1 MHENLVAYFA
11 DNIAKTFLKINENKI
26 TVERNIPIVWDEYPF
41 KILTIIAGRLLMAF
55 SSTKKDN
62 DKGKSAKLTLS
73 KNPDN
78 INIIKKVKAERKK
91 IVFTNGCF
99 DLLHVGHIRYL
110 AQAKKLG
117 NFLIIGLNSDSS
129 VKELKGED
137 RPINSFE
144 DRATLLSAI
153 KSVDLVIMFEEQTPE
168 NLIKDIVPDILVK
181 GGDYNIEDIVGYQ
194 TVIQNGGQVKT
205 LSFYDGYSST
215 NYINKI
221 KKH

>member
-1 MHENLVAYFA
+1 MRFLLE
-11 DNIAKTFLKINENKI
+11 DNIEIINRI
-26 TVERNIPIVWDEYPF
+26 
-41 KILTIIAGRLLMAF
+41 
-55 SSTKKDN
+55 
-62 DKGKSAKLTLS
+62 
-73 KNPDN
+73 
-78 INIIKKVKAERKK
+78 KAERKK

-99 DLLHVGHIRYL
+99 DLLHVGHVRYL

-117 NFLIIGLNSDSS
+117 DFLIIGLNSDNS

-137 RPINSFE
+137 RPMNSFE

-153 KSVDLVIMFEEQTPE
+153 ESVDSVIMFEEQTPE

-194 TVIQNGGQVKT
+194 TVVQNGGQVKT

-221 KKH
+221 KKR

>member
-1 MHENLVAYFA
+1 MQFLLKNNIEIINRIKA
-11 DNIAKTFLKINENKI
+11 D
-26 TVERNIPIVWDEYPF
+26 
-41 KILTIIAGRLLMAF
+41 
-55 SSTKKDN
+55 
-62 DKGKSAKLTLS
+62 
-73 KNPDN
+73 
-78 INIIKKVKAERKK
+78 RKK

-110 AQAKKLG
+110 AQAKRLG
-117 NFLIIGLNSDSS
+117 DFLIIGLNSDSS
-129 VKELKGED
+129 VKELKGVD

-153 KSVDLVIMFEEQTPE
+153 ESVDLVIMFEEQTPE

-194 TVIQNGGQVKT
+194 TVMQNGGQVKT

-221 KKH
+221 KKR

>member
-1 MHENLVAYFA
+1 MQFLLK
-11 DNIAKTFLKINENKI
+11 DNIEIINRI
-26 TVERNIPIVWDEYPF
+26 
-41 KILTIIAGRLLMAF
+41 
-55 SSTKKDN
+55 
-62 DKGKSAKLTLS
+62 
-73 KNPDN
+73 
-78 INIIKKVKAERKK
+78 KAERKK

-117 NFLIIGLNSDSS
+117 DFLIIGLNSDSS

-144 DRATLLSAI
+144 DRASLLSAI
-153 KSVDLVIMFEEQTPE
+153 ESVDLVIMFEEQTPE

-194 TVIQNGGQVKT
+194 TVMQNGGQVKT

-221 KKH
+221 KKR

>member
-1 MHENLVAYFA
+1 MRFLLK
-11 DNIAKTFLKINENKI
+11 DNIEIINRI
-26 TVERNIPIVWDEYPF
+26 
-41 KILTIIAGRLLMAF
+41 
-55 SSTKKDN
+55 
-62 DKGKSAKLTLS
+62 
-73 KNPDN
+73 
-78 INIIKKVKAERKK
+78 KAERKK

-99 DLLHVGHIRYL
+99 DLLHVGHVRYL

-117 NFLIIGLNSDSS
+117 DFLIIGLNSDGS

-153 KSVDLVIMFEEQTPE
+153 ESVDLVVMFEEQTPE

-194 TVIQNGGQVKT
+194 TVMQNGGQVKT

-221 KKH
+221 KKR

>member
-1 MHENLVAYFA
+1 MQFLLK
-11 DNIAKTFLKINENKI
+11 DNIEIINRI
-26 TVERNIPIVWDEYPF
+26 
-41 KILTIIAGRLLMAF
+41 
-55 SSTKKDN
+55 
-62 DKGKSAKLTLS
+62 
-73 KNPDN
+73 
-78 INIIKKVKAERKK
+78 KAEKKK

-117 NFLIIGLNSDSS
+117 EFLIIGLNSDSS

-153 KSVDLVIMFEEQTPE
+153 ESVDLVIMFEEQTPE

-221 KKH
+221 NKH

>member
-1 MHENLVAYFA
+1 MQFLLK
-11 DNIAKTFLKINENKI
+11 DNIEIINRI
-26 TVERNIPIVWDEYPF
+26 
-41 KILTIIAGRLLMAF
+41 
-55 SSTKKDN
+55 
-62 DKGKSAKLTLS
+62 
-73 KNPDN
+73 
-78 INIIKKVKAERKK
+78 KAEKKK

-117 NFLIIGLNSDSS
+117 DFLIIGLNSDSS

-153 KSVDLVIMFEEQTPE
+153 ESVDLVIMFEEQTPE

-194 TVIQNGGQVKT
+194 TVMQNGGQVKT

-221 KKH
+221 KKR

>member
-1 MHENLVAYFA
+1 MQ
-11 DNIAKTFLKINENKI
+11 FL
-26 TVERNIPIVWDEYPF
+26 
-41 KILTIIAGRLLMAF
+41 L
-55 SSTKKDN
+55 KDN
-62 DKGKSAKLTLS
+62 TEI
-73 KNPDN
+73 
-78 INIIKKVKAERKK
+78 INRIKADRKK

-110 AQAKKLG
+110 AQAKRLG
-117 NFLIIGLNSDSS
+117 DFLIIGLNSDSS
-129 VKELKGED
+129 VKELKGKD

-153 KSVDLVIMFEEQTPE
+153 ESVDLVIMFEEQTPE

-194 TVIQNGGQVKT
+194 TVMQNGGQVKT

-221 KKH
+221 KKR

>member
-1 MHENLVAYFA
+1 MQFLLK
-11 DNIAKTFLKINENKI
+11 DNIKI
-26 TVERNIPIVWDEYPF
+26 
-41 KILTIIAGRLLMAF
+41 
-55 SSTKKDN
+55 
-62 DKGKSAKLTLS
+62 
-73 KNPDN
+73 
-78 INIIKKVKAERKK
+78 INRIKAERKK

-117 NFLIIGLNSDSS
+117 DYLIIGLNSDSS

-144 DRATLLSAI
+144 DRATLLLAI
-153 KSVDLVIMFEEQTPE
+153 EPVDLVVMFEEQTPK

-194 TVIQNGGQVKT
+194 IVIQNGGQVKT

-221 KKH
+221 KKR

>member
-1 MHENLVAYFA
+1 MQFLLK
-11 DNIAKTFLKINENKI
+11 DNIEIINRI
-26 TVERNIPIVWDEYPF
+26 
-41 KILTIIAGRLLMAF
+41 
-55 SSTKKDN
+55 
-62 DKGKSAKLTLS
+62 
-73 KNPDN
+73 
-78 INIIKKVKAERKK
+78 KAERKK

-117 NFLIIGLNSDSS
+117 DFLIIGLNSDSS

-194 TVIQNGGQVKT
+194 TVMQNGGQVKT

-221 KKH
+221 KKR

>member
-1 MHENLVAYFA
+1 MRFLLK
-11 DNIAKTFLKINENKI
+11 DNIEIINRI
-26 TVERNIPIVWDEYPF
+26 
-41 KILTIIAGRLLMAF
+41 
-55 SSTKKDN
+55 
-62 DKGKSAKLTLS
+62 
-73 KNPDN
+73 
-78 INIIKKVKAERKK
+78 KAERKK

-117 NFLIIGLNSDSS
+117 DFLIIGLNSNSS

-153 KSVDLVIMFEEQTPE
+153 ESVDSVIMFEEQTPE

-194 TVIQNGGQVKT
+194 TVMQNGGQVKT

-221 KKH
+221 KKR

>member
-1 MHENLVAYFA
+1 MQFLLK
-11 DNIAKTFLKINENKI
+11 DNIEIIN
-26 TVERNIPIVWDEYPF
+26 R
-41 KILTIIAGRLLMAF
+41 
-55 SSTKKDN
+55 
-62 DKGKSAKLTLS
+62 
-73 KNPDN
+73 
-78 INIIKKVKAERKK
+78 IKADRKK

-117 NFLIIGLNSDSS
+117 DFLIIGLNSDSS

-153 KSVDLVIMFEEQTPE
+153 ESVDLVIMFEEQTPE

-194 TVIQNGGQVKT
+194 TVIQNGGQVKS
-205 LSFYDGYSST
+205 LSFHDGYSST

-221 KKH
+221 KKR

>member
-1 MHENLVAYFA
+1 MQFLLK
-11 DNIAKTFLKINENKI
+11 DNIEIINKI
-26 TVERNIPIVWDEYPF
+26 
-41 KILTIIAGRLLMAF
+41 
-55 SSTKKDN
+55 
-62 DKGKSAKLTLS
+62 
-73 KNPDN
+73 
-78 INIIKKVKAERKK
+78 KAERKK

-110 AQAKKLG
+110 SQAKKLG
-117 NFLIIGLNSDSS
+117 DFLIIGLNSDSS

-153 KSVDLVIMFEEQTPE
+153 ESVDLVIMFEEQTPE

-221 KKH
+221 KKR

>member
-1 MHENLVAYFA
+1 MQFLLK
-11 DNIAKTFLKINENKI
+11 DNIEIIN
-26 TVERNIPIVWDEYPF
+26 R
-41 KILTIIAGRLLMAF
+41 
-55 SSTKKDN
+55 
-62 DKGKSAKLTLS
+62 
-73 KNPDN
+73 
-78 INIIKKVKAERKK
+78 IKADRKK

-110 AQAKKLG
+110 AQAKRLG
-117 NFLIIGLNSDSS
+117 DFLIIGLNSDSS

-153 KSVDLVIMFEEQTPE
+153 ESVDLVIMFEEQTPE

-181 GGDYNIEDIVGYQ
+181 GGDYNIEDIIGYQ
-194 TVIQNGGQVKT
+194 TVMQNGGQVKT

-221 KKH
+221 KKR

>member
-1 MHENLVAYFA
+1 MQFLLK
-11 DNIAKTFLKINENKI
+11 DNIEI
-26 TVERNIPIVWDEYPF
+26 
-41 KILTIIAGRLLMAF
+41 
-55 SSTKKDN
+55 
-62 DKGKSAKLTLS
+62 
-73 KNPDN
+73 
-78 INIIKKVKAERKK
+78 INIIKAERKK

-99 DLLHVGHIRYL
+99 DLLHVGHVRYL

-117 NFLIIGLNSDSS
+117 DFLIIGLNSDSS

-153 KSVDLVIMFEEQTPE
+153 ESVDSVIMFEEQTPE
-168 NLIKDIVPDILVK
+168 NLIKNIVPDILVK

-221 KKH
+221 KKR

>member
-1 MHENLVAYFA
+1 MQFLLK
-11 DNIAKTFLKINENKI
+11 DNIQIINRI
-26 TVERNIPIVWDEYPF
+26 
-41 KILTIIAGRLLMAF
+41 
-55 SSTKKDN
+55 
-62 DKGKSAKLTLS
+62 
-73 KNPDN
+73 
-78 INIIKKVKAERKK
+78 KAERKK

-117 NFLIIGLNSDSS
+117 DFLIIGLNSDSS

-153 KSVDLVIMFEEQTPE
+153 ESVDSVIMFEEQTPE

-194 TVIQNGGQVKT
+194 TVMQNGGQVKT

-221 KKH
+221 KKR

>member
-1 MHENLVAYFA
+1 MRLENYKLIA
-11 DNIAKTFLKINENKI
+11 DIDSLKSILENEQK
-26 TVERNIPIVWDEYPF
+26 
-41 KILTIIAGRLLMAF
+41 L
-55 SSTKKDN
+55 
-62 DKGKSAKLTLS
+62 GKR
-73 KNPDN
+73 
-78 INIIKKVKAERKK
+78 V
-91 IVFTNGCF
+91 VFTNGCF
-99 DLLHVGHIRYL
+99 DLLHVGHVRYL

-117 NFLIIGLNSDSS
+117 DFLIIGLNSDSS

-153 KSVDLVIMFEEQTPE
+153 ESVDSVIMFEEQTPE

-194 TVIQNGGQVKT
+194 TVMQNGGQVKT

-221 KKH
+221 KKR

>member
-1 MHENLVAYFA
+1 MQFLLK
-11 DNIAKTFLKINENKI
+11 DNIEIINRI
-26 TVERNIPIVWDEYPF
+26 
-41 KILTIIAGRLLMAF
+41 
-55 SSTKKDN
+55 
-62 DKGKSAKLTLS
+62 
-73 KNPDN
+73 
-78 INIIKKVKAERKK
+78 KAERRK

-117 NFLIIGLNSDSS
+117 DFLIIGLNSDSS
-129 VKELKGED
+129 VKELKGKD
-137 RPINSFE
+137 RPINSFY

-153 KSVDLVIMFEEQTPE
+153 ESVDLVIMFEEQTPE

-194 TVIQNGGQVKT
+194 TVMQNGGQVKT

-221 KKH
+221 KKR

>member
-1 MHENLVAYFA
+1 MRFLLK
-11 DNIAKTFLKINENKI
+11 DNIEIINRI
-26 TVERNIPIVWDEYPF
+26 
-41 KILTIIAGRLLMAF
+41 
-55 SSTKKDN
+55 
-62 DKGKSAKLTLS
+62 
-73 KNPDN
+73 
-78 INIIKKVKAERKK
+78 KAERKK

-117 NFLIIGLNSDSS
+117 DFLIIGLNSDSS
-129 VKELKGED
+129 VKELKGKD
-137 RPINSFE
+137 RPINSFD

-153 KSVDLVIMFEEQTPE
+153 ESVDLVIMFEEQTPE

-194 TVIQNGGQVKT
+194 TVMQNGGQVKT

>member
-1 MHENLVAYFA
+1 MQFLLK
-11 DNIAKTFLKINENKI
+11 DNIEIINRI
-26 TVERNIPIVWDEYPF
+26 
-41 KILTIIAGRLLMAF
+41 
-55 SSTKKDN
+55 
-62 DKGKSAKLTLS
+62 
-73 KNPDN
+73 
-78 INIIKKVKAERKK
+78 KAERKK

-99 DLLHVGHIRYL
+99 DLLHVGHVRYL

-117 NFLIIGLNSDSS
+117 DFLIIGLNSDSS

-153 KSVDLVIMFEEQTPE
+153 ESVDSVIMFEEQTPE

-181 GGDYNIEDIVGYQ
+181 GGDYNIEDIVGYK
-194 TVIQNGGQVKT
+194 TVMQNGGQVKT

-221 KKH
+221 KKR

>member
-1 MHENLVAYFA
+1 MRFLLK
-11 DNIAKTFLKINENKI
+11 DNIEIINRI
-26 TVERNIPIVWDEYPF
+26 
-41 KILTIIAGRLLMAF
+41 
-55 SSTKKDN
+55 
-62 DKGKSAKLTLS
+62 
-73 KNPDN
+73 
-78 INIIKKVKAERKK
+78 KAERKK

-117 NFLIIGLNSDSS
+117 DFLIIGLNSDSS

-153 KSVDLVIMFEEQTPE
+153 ESVDSVIMFEEQTPE

-194 TVIQNGGQVKT
+194 TVMQNGGQVKT

-221 KKH
+221 KKR

>member
-1 MHENLVAYFA
+1 MQFLLK
-11 DNIAKTFLKINENKI
+11 DNIEIINRI
-26 TVERNIPIVWDEYPF
+26 
-41 KILTIIAGRLLMAF
+41 
-55 SSTKKDN
+55 
-62 DKGKSAKLTLS
+62 
-73 KNPDN
+73 
-78 INIIKKVKAERKK
+78 KAERKK

-110 AQAKKLG
+110 AQAKRLG
-117 NFLIIGLNSDSS
+117 DFLIIGLNSDSS
-129 VKELKGED
+129 VKELKGEN

-153 KSVDLVIMFEEQTPE
+153 ESVDVVIMFEEQTPE

-194 TVIQNGGQVKT
+194 TVMQNGGQVKT

-221 KKH
+221 KKR

>member
-1 MHENLVAYFA
+1 MQFLLK
-11 DNIAKTFLKINENKI
+11 DNIEI
-26 TVERNIPIVWDEYPF
+26 
-41 KILTIIAGRLLMAF
+41 
-55 SSTKKDN
+55 
-62 DKGKSAKLTLS
+62 
-73 KNPDN
+73 
-78 INIIKKVKAERKK
+78 INIIKAERKK

-117 NFLIIGLNSDSS
+117 DFLIIGLNSDSS

-144 DRATLLSAI
+144 DRATLLAAI
-153 KSVDLVIMFEEQTPE
+153 ESVDLVIMFEEQTPK

-194 TVIQNGGQVKT
+194 TVMQNGGQVKT

-221 KKH
+221 KKR

>member
-1 MHENLVAYFA
+1 MQFLLK
-11 DNIAKTFLKINENKI
+11 DNIEIINRI
-26 TVERNIPIVWDEYPF
+26 
-41 KILTIIAGRLLMAF
+41 
-55 SSTKKDN
+55 
-62 DKGKSAKLTLS
+62 KG
-73 KNPDN
+73 
-78 INIIKKVKAERKK
+78 ERKK

-117 NFLIIGLNSDSS
+117 EFLIIGLNSDSS

-153 KSVDLVIMFEEQTPE
+153 ESVDLVIMFEEQTPE

-221 KKH
+221 NKH